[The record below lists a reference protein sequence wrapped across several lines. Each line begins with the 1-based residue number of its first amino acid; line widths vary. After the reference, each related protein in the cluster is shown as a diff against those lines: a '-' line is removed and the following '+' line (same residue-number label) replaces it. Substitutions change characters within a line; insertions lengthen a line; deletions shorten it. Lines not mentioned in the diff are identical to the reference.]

1 MTTPYKR
8 STKKSLVSS
17 CFLRLVPNRSFLK
30 QLKRHRGSN
39 CFAVPG
45 TGSYVYKTI
54 EEHDFKLL
62 LKSYKE
68 MAKNLSRTHSPPWGK
83 RTWKTYS
90 SKAVFNDIRNLSHLF
105 SRSV

>member
-1 MTTPYKR
+1 MTTQYKQN
-8 STKKSLVSS
+8 TKKSLVSS

-30 QLKRHRGSN
+30 QLKRHRGNN

-45 TGSYVYKTI
+45 TGSYMRKTI
-54 EEHDFKLL
+54 EEHNFKPL

-68 MAKNLSRTHSPPWGK
+68 IVKNLSRTHSPPWGK

-90 SKAVFNDIRNLSHLF
+90 SKAVFNDISNLSHLF
-105 SRSV
+105 SGSI